1 MTLPTRRSLIVLA
14 GLAPLALLGYLN
26 PLAGDLLLGLD
37 ALILALVVIDGR
49 LAVDP
54 RSLAVEREA
63 TDSFSVG
70 RDVEFAYRWRNSSRR
85 PARLIVRETRPA
97 LLGGVQPP
105 RRLTVP
111 PRGEQ
116 REGGLWVTPIERG
129 RETDGWFAVR
139 SEGPLRLGRRQWRV
153 DVPWTATV
161 YPSLPASR
169 LKASIAAAVR
179 RRDPGLRSVRRL
191 GVGRQFESLR
201 EWVPGDDTRLID
213 WKATARHRKL
223 IARDYE
229 EERRQQVVLVL
240 DAGRLLTADV
250 GGVSRLEYVVR
261 AALWLAFAAHHH
273 DDNIGVMAFADEIL
287 HYVAPQRGRRGLSQ
301 VIESLSLVRPRLV
314 EPDYPAAFRYL
325 AVRNRKRALT
335 IFFTDVIDPLASQ
348 ALVANVASLRPR
360 HLPLI
365 VTLRNPQLDFIAETR
380 PSTPGGAY
388 RRAAAEELLA
398 ARADALARMRQLG
411 AIVLDVHPEAAGAAV
426 VEKYLELKRHGRL

>member
-1 MTLPTRRSLIVLA
+1 MTLPTRRSLILLA
-14 GLAPLALLGYLN
+14 GLAPLALLGYLS
-26 PLAGDLLLGLD
+26 PLAADLLLCLD
-37 ALILALVVIDGR
+37 ALILALVLIDAR

-54 RSLAVEREA
+54 GSLAVERLA

-70 RDVEFAYRWRNSSRR
+70 RAVEFSYRWRNSSYRS
-85 PARLIVRETRPA
+85 ARLMLRETRPA

-105 RRLTVP
+105 RRLMVP
-111 PRGEQ
+111 PRGEE
-116 REGGLWVTPIERG
+116 REGLVVTPIERG
-129 RETDGWFAVR
+129 RETDGWFALR
-139 SEGPLRLGRRQWRV
+139 SEGPLGLGRRQWRV
-153 DVPWTATV
+153 AAPWTATV

-250 GGVSRLEYVVR
+250 GGVSRLEYVVQ
-261 AALWLAFAAHHH
+261 AALWLAFATHHH
-273 DDNIGVMAFADEIL
+273 DDNIGMMAFADEIM

-301 VIESLSLVRPRLV
+301 VIEALSLVRPRLV

-335 IFFTDVIDPLASQ
+335 ILFTDVIDRLASQ

-365 VTLRNPQLDFIAETR
+365 VTLRNPELDFIAENR

-398 ARADALARMRQLG
+398 ARADALVQMRQLG
-411 AIVLDVHPEAAGAAV
+411 AIVLDVHPEAAAAAV